1 MNSLH
6 QRLLKSFEYLKD
18 KGIVHTQTQFA
29 EAIGKTQPQVNEA
42 FKDKPKRCTLGLMK
56 AIADAFPD
64 LLNRDYLLTGE
75 GDVAAPDRSLRP
87 HFAAR
92 ASAGFMDG
100 SAEGETGTL
109 AAPVPGFDYDFSIE
123 AAGDSMEPTIESGDV
138 LLCRRCTDRAN
149 PPRGKICVVDSKEGA
164 AVKVVASATGSAVTL
179 HSLNPRYPDY
189 DVPLDALLGLARV
202 VALVRTLK

>member
-1 MNSLH
+1 METIYT
-6 QRLLKSFEYLKD
+6 RLNAAFELLRSR
-18 KGIVHTQTQFA
+18 GAVHTVREFA
-29 EAIGKTQPQVNEA
+29 AALGRNENHVSAAIKG
-42 FKDKPKRCTLGLMK
+42 DPKRCTLGLMK

-149 PPRGKICVVDSKEGA
+149 PPLGKICVVDSKEGA

-202 VALVRTLK
+202 VALVRTIK